1 MAEKGKLSKTARA
14 STRFGSGGSKLVAEY
29 DSTRGKVFTEVK
41 KNLKEANV
49 GFKNVSSSH
58 PILVNKGEFAQ
69 AWDVIKATL
78 VDSTDETP
86 GRYLVESEAPGE
98 VVLVENTPKQ
108 PAKMVV
114 KESSFTWYRSA

>member
-14 STRFGSGGSKLVAEY
+14 STHFGKGTTKVVIEH

-41 KNLKEANV
+41 NNLKEAKV
-49 GFKNVSSSH
+49 GFQNISSSH

-69 AWDVIKATL
+69 AWEVIKATL
-78 VDSTDETP
+78 VDSKDDAP
-86 GRYLVESEAPGE
+86 GRYLVESEEPGKI
-98 VVLVENTPKQ
+98 VLVENTPKQ

-114 KESSFTWYRSA
+114 QESPFTWYKSA